1 MLSSGKT
8 TMPRHLDGISAAKTR
23 TRFAWSVRS
32 NLECSRNIDYSIVFG
47 RPDFAEAGPALF
59 GCCATGAERRGKATM
74 DRDFVLRL
82 AQRVREMILCAR
94 TDIAKEQLRVWAD
107 EFEATTTE
115 LEQAG
120 PDKRQVSS
128 LTEQECRR
136 KPRRMRRLRVRFYN
150 RAGARP

>member
-1 MLSSGKT
+1 
-8 TMPRHLDGISAAKTR
+8 
-23 TRFAWSVRS
+23 
-32 NLECSRNIDYSIVFG
+32 
-47 RPDFAEAGPALF
+47 
-59 GCCATGAERRGKATM
+59 M

-128 LTEQECRR
+128 LT
-136 KPRRMRRLRVRFYN
+136 
-150 RAGARP
+150 